1 MQKTLC
7 QDYIVPGWNDYV
19 KEAHTEARYY
29 YILWRDMGKHKHG
42 PYCELMRKT
51 RLHFKYLLKQCQQR
65 EDMARADAMA
75 KSMQAKDAVSFWKN
89 VSKTYKKGLP
99 NATTVN
105 GANEPTAI
113 SAMWKTHFESLL
125 NNVTTYANMQ
135 NVKERVHNTE
145 YLCYENNLVITPC
158 MVKNAIDKLKC
169 GKACGND
176 GLSAEHFIHSDR
188 RITILLSIFYNRV
201 ISHGHLPDD
210 FMKTSII
217 PLIKNKSGDTSNVN
231 NYRPI
236 ALVTVASKILEII
249 LLEMLTPYLN
259 TTDNQFGFRKGHSTD
274 HCIFAL
280 KNVIQY
286 YKSNNSPVY
295 SCF

>member
-1 MQKTLC
+1 M
-7 QDYIVPGWNDYV
+7 
-19 KEAHTEARYY
+19 
-29 YILWRDMGKHKHG
+29 
-42 PYCELMRKT
+42 
-51 RLHFKYLLKQCQQR
+51 
-65 EDMARADAMA
+65 
-75 KSMQAKDAVSFWKN
+75 
-89 VSKTYKKGLP
+89 
-99 NATTVN
+99 
-105 GANEPTAI
+105 
-113 SAMWKTHFESLL
+113 
-125 NNVTTYANMQ
+125 
-135 NVKERVHNTE
+135 KERVHNTE

-210 FMKTSII
+210 FMKTIII

-259 TTDNQFGFRKGHSTD
+259 TTDNHLDLRRDTP
-274 HCIFAL
+274 L
-280 KNVIQY
+280 TT
-286 YKSNNSPVY
+286 VY
-295 SCF
+295 LL